1 MELNQLIQLF
11 KRHLLILII
20 VPIILA
26 VTVYY
31 FTRNQA
37 KFYSSNVV
45 IYTGIAT
52 GYSIESTD
60 RVTIDYFSTNIQF
73 DNLINLIYS
82 NQTIEKTSIRLLAQ
96 DLCLEHYNQQ
106 YISRQNYKAL
116 QRIVPKFVKDLVV
129 KNGKMGLERE
139 RDENIRN
146 LQREIQGLE
155 NEISKKRI
163 SADRVFENNG
173 QQDTYKSDNTSSGV
187 DKTEKSVNEDT
198 AEPGRI
204 HTVQPGE
211 SIYSISSMYGI
222 SVGELIDLNN
232 LPGNSVDIGQV
243 LIISKGGSIKNQY
256 HTVLP
261 SETLFSISK
270 KYGVSLNDLRRLN
283 NLNTNSSLPVGMSLI
298 ISQTGKYNKNN
309 NTEKEYSKSL
319 SPDIEL
325 FEAKKES
332 ATSSERI
339 MFSKDPIVPPG
350 INLSDYNQTVNNFTS
365 YYNSSDSNFIYE
377 LLHYV
382 HKNYSLQEIK
392 ANCRVERISNS
403 DFIKITFQSDDPGIC
418 QQTLKILTDVFI
430 INYKQ
435 LRINQ
440 TSAVVEY
447 FQRQVD
453 SANARLQKAED
464 RLLRFNQKN
473 NIINYYEQSK
483 YIAAQKEDLDL
494 YYQNEQIRLA
504 AAAAALKELRTKLT
518 AKDSIY
524 LKSDEITKNMKKL
537 SEISEKIAINE
548 ISNEYDPYIGDNLDR
563 LKDQQKHIKNKIKL
577 YVDQLYLYTHSNE
590 GIPIKD
596 ILVEWLENSIT
607 YEEAKASLKVLSRRK
622 LDFLKVYQIFAPLG
636 AMLKR
641 IEREIS
647 VAEQSFLELL
657 HSLNQAKMKQ
667 QNLEMA
673 TNVKMVDE
681 PFFPIQANPSKA
693 KYLILIGGVIGFV
706 IVAFIILILEYF
718 DSTIKNPAHAVKL
731 IKLKLA
737 GVYPRI
743 IPNSQSVD
751 YNYIGNRLIEILAQ
765 NLKLFINHSSVYSFE
780 KPYLILIFS
789 TKNNT
794 GKTTIANQLIK
805 KLRSFGEK
813 VLYLNYSLEKDQ
825 TVDED
830 FNYAIT
836 YNIDNRFVEIKN
848 IQELLISKYI
858 RKDNYKYDYIFLE
871 IPSIILN
878 SYPLE
883 LINSV
888 DVALLVVKATD
899 HWKNADIAALNTII
913 EVARE
918 KPLLVLNDVEL
929 FALEDIIDEIPIQKR
944 KSLRR
949 KIKKI
954 VTYPFKLRIRF
965 RVDKR

>member
-1 MELNQLIQLF
+1 
-11 KRHLLILII
+11 
-20 VPIILA
+20 
-26 VTVYY
+26 
-31 FTRNQA
+31 
-37 KFYSSNVV
+37 
-45 IYTGIAT
+45 
-52 GYSIESTD
+52 
-60 RVTIDYFSTNIQF
+60 
-73 DNLINLIYS
+73 
-82 NQTIEKTSIRLLAQ
+82 
-96 DLCLEHYNQQ
+96 
-106 YISRQNYKAL
+106 
-116 QRIVPKFVKDLVV
+116 
-129 KNGKMGLERE
+129 
-139 RDENIRN
+139 
-146 LQREIQGLE
+146 
-155 NEISKKRI
+155 
-163 SADRVFENNG
+163 
-173 QQDTYKSDNTSSGV
+173 
-187 DKTEKSVNEDT
+187 
-198 AEPGRI
+198 
-204 HTVQPGE
+204 
-211 SIYSISSMYGI
+211 MYGM
-222 SVGELIDLNN
+222 SVGEIIELNN
-232 LPGNSVDIGQV
+232 LPGNSVDAGQV
-243 LIISKGGSIKNQY
+243 IIISKGAPVKNKY
-256 HTVLP
+256 HIVLP
-261 SETLFSISK
+261 GETLFSISK

-283 NLNTNSSLPVGMSLI
+283 NLNTNSSLTIGTRRI
-298 ISQTGKYNKNN
+298 ISQTNKTSDYYDNN
-309 NTEKEYSKSL
+309 FTENKYSKSI
-319 SPDIEL
+319 SPDIKF
-325 FEAKKES
+325 FEAKKEIAS
-332 ATSSERI
+332 ASEKVI
-339 MFSKDPIVPPG
+339 FSKDPIVPPG
-350 INLSDYNQTVNNFTS
+350 INISDYNQTVNNFTT

-382 HKNYSLQEIK
+382 HTKYILQEIK
-392 ANCRVERISNS
+392 ANCMVERISNS
-403 DFIKITFQSDDPGIC
+403 DFIRVTFQSDDPGIC

-430 INYKQ
+430 FNYKQ

-494 YYQNEQIRLA
+494 FYQNEQIRLA
-504 AAAAALKELRTKLT
+504 SSAAALKELRTKLT

-657 HSLNQAKMKQ
+657 HSLNLAKMKQ
-667 QNLEMA
+667 QNLEMS

-693 KYLILIGGVIGFV
+693 KYLILIGAVIGFV
-706 IVAFIILILEYF
+706 IVAFIILMLEYF

-743 IPNSQSVD
+743 IPNSQTVD

-813 VLYLNYSLEKDQ
+813 VLYLNYSLEKEQ
-825 TVDED
+825 TIDED
-830 FNYAIT
+830 FNYTIT

-848 IQELLISKYI
+848 IQELLISKYL

-871 IPSIILN
+871 IPSIIFN

-899 HWKNADIAALNTII
+899 LWKNADIAALNTLI
-913 EVARE
+913 EVSRE

-929 FALEDIIDEIPIQKR
+929 LALEDIIDEIPIQKR

-954 VTYPFKLRIRF
+954 LTYPFQLRIRF

>member
-1 MELNQLIQLF
+1 
-11 KRHLLILII
+11 
-20 VPIILA
+20 
-26 VTVYY
+26 
-31 FTRNQA
+31 
-37 KFYSSNVV
+37 
-45 IYTGIAT
+45 
-52 GYSIESTD
+52 
-60 RVTIDYFSTNIQF
+60 
-73 DNLINLIYS
+73 
-82 NQTIEKTSIRLLAQ
+82 
-96 DLCLEHYNQQ
+96 
-106 YISRQNYKAL
+106 
-116 QRIVPKFVKDLVV
+116 
-129 KNGKMGLERE
+129 
-139 RDENIRN
+139 
-146 LQREIQGLE
+146 
-155 NEISKKRI
+155 
-163 SADRVFENNG
+163 
-173 QQDTYKSDNTSSGV
+173 
-187 DKTEKSVNEDT
+187 
-198 AEPGRI
+198 
-204 HTVQPGE
+204 
-211 SIYSISSMYGI
+211 
-222 SVGELIDLNN
+222 
-232 LPGNSVDIGQV
+232 
-243 LIISKGGSIKNQY
+243 
-256 HTVLP
+256 
-261 SETLFSISK
+261 
-270 KYGVSLNDLRRLN
+270 
-283 NLNTNSSLPVGMSLI
+283 
-298 ISQTGKYNKNN
+298 
-309 NTEKEYSKSL
+309 
-319 SPDIEL
+319 
-325 FEAKKES
+325 
-332 ATSSERI
+332 
-339 MFSKDPIVPPG
+339 
-350 INLSDYNQTVNNFTS
+350 
-365 YYNSSDSNFIYE
+365 
-377 LLHYV
+377 
-382 HKNYSLQEIK
+382 
-392 ANCRVERISNS
+392 
-403 DFIKITFQSDDPGIC
+403 
-418 QQTLKILTDVFI
+418 
-430 INYKQ
+430 
-435 LRINQ
+435 
-440 TSAVVEY
+440 
-447 FQRQVD
+447 
-453 SANARLQKAED
+453 
-464 RLLRFNQKN
+464 
-473 NIINYYEQSK
+473 
-483 YIAAQKEDLDL
+483 
-494 YYQNEQIRLA
+494 
-504 AAAAALKELRTKLT
+504 
-518 AKDSIY
+518 
-524 LKSDEITKNMKKL
+524 MKKL

-693 KYLILIGGVIGFV
+693 KYLILIGAVIGFV
-706 IVAFIILILEYF
+706 IVAFIILLLEYF

-737 GVYPRI
+737 GIYPRI
-743 IPNSQSVD
+743 IPNSQMVD
-751 YNYIGNRLIEILAQ
+751 YNYIGNRLLEILAQ

-813 VLYLNYSLEKDQ
+813 VLYLNYSLEKEQ
-825 TVDED
+825 TIEED
-830 FNYAIT
+830 FNYTIT

-848 IQELLISKYI
+848 IQELLISKYL

-871 IPSIILN
+871 IPSIIFN

-949 KIKKI
+949 KIIKI
-954 VTYPFKLRIRF
+954 VTYPFRFRIRF